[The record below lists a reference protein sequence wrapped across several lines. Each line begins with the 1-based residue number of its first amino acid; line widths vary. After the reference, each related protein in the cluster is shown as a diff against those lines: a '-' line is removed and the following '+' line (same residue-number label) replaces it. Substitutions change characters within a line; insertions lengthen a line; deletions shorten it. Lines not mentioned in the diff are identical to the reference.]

1 MKALPPSTLDLEI
14 RSLISLAHLSSFIN
28 ALTQRL
34 KSHRDYEAIQ
44 AIMSV
49 FLRVHGDMLIANA
62 ELKEALGALRL
73 EQERES
79 KRLRELVGYALGTL
93 GFLRGA

>member
-1 MKALPPSTLDLEI
+1 
-14 RSLISLAHLSSFIN
+14 
-28 ALTQRL
+28 
-34 KSHRDYEAIQ
+34 
-44 AIMSV
+44 MSV

-62 ELKEALGALRL
+62 ELKEALDALRL
-73 EQERES
+73 EQEREN

>member
-1 MKALPPSTLDLEI
+1 
-14 RSLISLAHLSSFIN
+14 
-28 ALTQRL
+28 
-34 KSHRDYEAIQ
+34 
-44 AIMSV
+44 MSV

-62 ELKEALGALRL
+62 ELKEALDALRL

>member
-1 MKALPPSTLDLEI
+1 
-14 RSLISLAHLSSFIN
+14 
-28 ALTQRL
+28 
-34 KSHRDYEAIQ
+34 
-44 AIMSV
+44 MSV

-62 ELKEALGALRL
+62 ELKESLEELKV

-93 GFLRGA
+93 GFLRGT